1 MATTDQM
8 STSQWVQFFT
18 GSGLPSDVCV
28 RYAVIFSENRIQRG
42 MLLDLTKEYL
52 FDMGIHAMGD
62 VIAILKHAKHVH
74 TQEAQEKVMN
84 SASTATKLA
93 VGIPSRYTRKV
104 LDKPQVPTA
113 RVSFQDP
120 RDQTDDS
127 GGAVVRPVA
136 KRRSV
141 EEPVAS
147 VAKQQRGAGWG
158 VAAPPR
164 EPPWTPR
171 VAASRV
177 APVVAPAPVAPPTEG
192 PTLKVHLPSGPR
204 AQQLLE
210 KAQASLGVATGKR
223 SVFARLGDSAVSST
237 TDLAPSKAVGTGSS
251 VFGRLGP
258 STEEVR
264 PPSLGR
270 KGLPPAFHGVLA
282 LAAEA
287 AARSPPPSA
296 GRVIKLTGGSG
307 SRPASRRQVI
317 APSPAATRGQ
327 RLQSAVGC
335 PGGLMLRKSLSDAA
349 LDSRMGPRFSSTPGS
364 AQAAGVRYRLGP
376 QTRSAR
382 TGVAP
387 VRTVARP
394 TMVATTRQTA
404 RLVPTSARAALGRSG
419 ISGSAAAPRNVFKRL
434 GNGAGAF

>member
-1 MATTDQM
+1 M

-74 TQEAQEKVMN
+74 NQEAQEKVMN
-84 SASTATKLA
+84 STSATTKLA
-93 VGIPSRYTRKV
+93 VGIPSRYPRKV

-113 RVSFQDP
+113 RVSFQNP
-120 RDQTDDS
+120 QVQTDDA

-141 EEPVAS
+141 EEPIAVA
-147 VAKQQRGAGWG
+147 AKQQRGAGWG
-158 VAAPPR
+158 LAAPA
-164 EPPWTPR
+164 R

-177 APVVAPAPVAPPTEG
+177 APVATPPPVVAPPTEG

-210 KAQASLGVATGKR
+210 KAQGSLGVPAGKR
-223 SVFARLGDSAVSST
+223 SVFARLGESTVSST
-237 TDLAPSKAVGTGSS
+237 TDLAPSKAVAVGSS

-258 STEEVR
+258 STEEVQS
-264 PPSLGR
+264 PIPVR
-270 KGLPPAFHGVLA
+270 KGLPLAFRGVLA
-282 LAAEA
+282 A
-287 AARSPPPSA
+287 AAAASRPQPPTT
-296 GRVIKLTGGSG
+296 GRIIKLTGSSG
-307 SRPASRRQVI
+307 SLPASRRQVI
-317 APSPAATRGQ
+317 APSPVARSP

-335 PGGLMLRKSLSDAA
+335 PGGLMLRKSLSDATA
-349 LDSRMGPRFSSTPGS
+349 GSRMSARFSSASGS
-364 AQAAGVRYRLGP
+364 APTAGVRYRLGP
-376 QTRSAR
+376 ETRTVR
-382 TGVAP
+382 TTLAP

-394 TMVATTRQTA
+394 TMVATSRQTS
-404 RLVPTSARAALGRSG
+404 RMIPTSTRVASGRSG
-419 ISGSAAAPRNVFKRL
+419 ISGSAAAPRNVFTRL
-434 GNGAGAF
+434 GNGASAF